1 MSETLSRMKSIES
14 IAIKRI
20 KLKRR
25 FAMNTAQFHLPM
37 VYISIL
43 QIVFIVPMLIVFGKC
58 TINLFLKSRGRS
70 SREFIYN
77 NMVPFAESQQNV
89 IM

>member
-37 VYISIL
+37 VQISIL
-43 QIVFIVPMLIVFGKC
+43 QIVFIVPMLIAFGKC

-70 SREFIYN
+70 PREFIYN